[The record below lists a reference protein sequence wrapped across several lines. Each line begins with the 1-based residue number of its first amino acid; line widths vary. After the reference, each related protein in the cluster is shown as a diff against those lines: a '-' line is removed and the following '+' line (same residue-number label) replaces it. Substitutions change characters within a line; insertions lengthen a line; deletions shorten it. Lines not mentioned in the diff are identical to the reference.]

1 MTRFTSSD
9 IGMKNISKDKKII
22 QGCGTTASERER
34 QERERKEMIKKTRTL
49 PVRTQNQIWNLRQR
63 LDLSLLRI
71 FPIYQEWIKPF
82 LVGAAIDISDL
93 KTKSPTYQ
101 T

>member
-1 MTRFTSSD
+1 MVQQLA
-9 IGMKNISKDKKII
+9 KEKDKKLV
-22 QGCGTTASERER
+22 
-34 QERERKEMIKKTRTL
+34 KKTRTV

-63 LDLSLLRI
+63 LDLSLRRI

-82 LVGAAIDISDL
+82 LLGAAIDVSDL

-101 T
+101 TKGNIHKC